1 MRSSSVTSTFV
12 FGGALLLLLNGSDEQ
27 RTKYDSRQRF
37 RRHSLKSVKPID
49 SEQLGQPSVLEQ
61 YKQRARDELG
71 LEATVWDFGQYAGK
85 TSGACFWLA
94 LTAGLAECRRD
105 VLAQV
110 LPGNHPARVAMSAL
124 KAVGLQGC
132 QVGGVQDTPLGV
144 AAEALRYQFCRG
156 RLLWCLGPA

>member
-1 MRSSSVTSTFV
+1 M
-12 FGGALLLLLNGSDEQ
+12 LLLLNGVDEQ

-37 RRHSLKSVKPID
+37 RRHSFKNVKPID

-94 LTAGLAECRRD
+94 LTAVLAYCRRN

-110 LPGNHPARVAMSAL
+110 RTGDHPVRVAIGTI
-124 KAVGLQGC
+124 KAVGLREC
-132 QVGGVQDTPLGV
+132 LAGGVKGTPLGCCGRSF
-144 AAEALRYQFCRG
+144 AESFLHGDRMM
-156 RLLWCLGPA
+156 